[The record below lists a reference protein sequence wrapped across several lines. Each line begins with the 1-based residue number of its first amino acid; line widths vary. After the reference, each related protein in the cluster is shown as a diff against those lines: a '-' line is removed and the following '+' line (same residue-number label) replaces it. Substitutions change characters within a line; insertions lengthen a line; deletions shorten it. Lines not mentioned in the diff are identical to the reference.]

1 MDDGLLYMMQDVVRT
16 VDESVWLEDGEE
28 ELSVEEQCFKDKEDA
43 RLFFLRGY

>member
-1 MDDGLLYMMQDVVRT
+1 MDDGLLYMMQDVVRA

-28 ELSVEEQCFKDKEDA
+28 ELSIEDKSFNDKEEA